1 MKWVVGN
8 WKMHTTAQEAKL
20 LARRLR
26 EELYEPELPRRVRV
40 ILCPPFTSLC
50 SVRDALRGSWLQ
62 WGAQNCHEELEGAFT
77 GEISVR
83 MLTALGCSAVIVG
96 HSERRRDA
104 GESTERIARKL
115 RRVLQS
121 GLWAI
126 LCVGETLAQRRAR
139 RIRAV
144 LKYQLYSALQ
154 GLEPQQ
160 WESLLVAYEPVWAI
174 GTGQAAKPEHIRQA
188 HALVAELLAH
198 LGAPGH
204 VPILYGGSVTAENA
218 QQILQLPEVDGVLVG
233 SASLDAWQFCT
244 IVRVAA
250 LCTSP
255 VQIC

>member
-1 MKWVVGN
+1 
-8 WKMHTTAQEAKL
+8 
-20 LARRLR
+20 
-26 EELYEPELPRRVRV
+26 
-40 ILCPPFTSLC
+40 
-50 SVRDALRGSWLQ
+50 
-62 WGAQNCHEELEGAFT
+62 
-77 GEISVR
+77 

-96 HSERRRDA
+96 HSERRRTA

-115 RRVLQS
+115 RRVVQA

-126 LCVGETLAQRRAR
+126 LCVGETLAQRRAHR
-139 RIRAV
+139 VRAV
-144 LKYQLYSALQ
+144 LTHQLRSALQ

-160 WESLLVAYEPVWAI
+160 WESLLIAYEPVWAI
-174 GTGQAAKPEHIRQA
+174 GTGQAAEPEHIRQA
-188 HALVAELLAH
+188 HTLIAELLTQ

-204 VPILYGGSVTAENA
+204 VPILYGGSVTVENA

-255 VQIC
+255 IPTC